1 MLSGVTMRLFP
12 VALGLIVMS
21 APVQAQRPDPQ
32 ARPETLT
39 RMLGCRALQSTEER
53 LACYDREVAAFE
65 AAESSRQIVVMDR
78 QEVRRTR
85 RTLFGL
91 PLPDLG
97 IFGDATPDEE
107 EGVSEITSTVRSATR
122 NQNGQWVIV
131 LEDGARWVQTDT
143 RGPRRAVSAGMPIR
157 IRRAALGSYMANI
170 GEQSG
175 IRVRRDR

>member
-1 MLSGVTMRLFP
+1 MRL
-12 VALGLIVMS
+12 LILAATLAA
-21 APVQAQRPDPQ
+21 APAPLFAQTASPP

-39 RMLGCRALQSTEER
+39 RVLGCRALESAEAR

-97 IFGDATPDEE
+97 IFGDANPDEE

-143 RGPRRAVSAGMPIR
+143 RGPRRTVNPGMPIR
-157 IRRAALGSYMANI
+157 IRRATMGSYMASI

>member
-1 MLSGVTMRLFP
+1 MRFLILIAALATVPVSASAQNSG
-12 VALGLIVMS
+12 
-21 APVQAQRPDPQ
+21 PQ
-32 ARPETLT
+32 SRPETLT
-39 RMLGCRALQSTEER
+39 RVLGCRAIEAAEAR

-65 AAESSRQIVVMDR
+65 TAESSRQIVVMDR

-131 LEDGARWVQTDT
+131 LEDGARWIQTDT
-143 RGPRRAVSAGMPIR
+143 RGPRRTVNAGMPIR
-157 IRRAALGSYMANI
+157 IRRATMGSYMANV

-175 IRVRRDR
+175 IRVRRER